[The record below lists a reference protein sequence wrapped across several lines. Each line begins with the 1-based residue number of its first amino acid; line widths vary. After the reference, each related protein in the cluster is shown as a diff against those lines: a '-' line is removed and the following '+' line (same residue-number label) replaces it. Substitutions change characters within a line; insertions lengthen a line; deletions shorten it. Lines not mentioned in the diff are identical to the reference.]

1 MSNVI
6 DMFEDDKLRASEGFE
21 LLAEKFEGEDE
32 GVACVV
38 LCYSAGHPRMLITGN
53 VEDSAVGALLGTAV
67 VQLAAD
73 QMEEP
78 DVLH

>member
-6 DMFEDDKLRASEGFE
+6 DLFEDDKLRASEVFE
-21 LLAEKFEGEDE
+21 LLAEKFEGQDD
-32 GVACVV
+32 GVACVA
-38 LCYSAGHPRMLITGN
+38 LCFSADRPRMLITGN
-53 VEDSAVGALLGTAV
+53 VDDWAIGAILGTAV